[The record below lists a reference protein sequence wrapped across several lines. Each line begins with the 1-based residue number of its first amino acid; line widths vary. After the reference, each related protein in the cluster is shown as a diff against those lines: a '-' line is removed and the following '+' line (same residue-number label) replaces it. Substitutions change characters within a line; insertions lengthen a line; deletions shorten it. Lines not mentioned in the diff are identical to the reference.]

1 MEGRVVSQRCAQ
13 TSCPA
18 PSTVMAREPLEGA
31 WRRLQEYPEGG
42 QPRTPGRCSTSVW
55 PATSSPDSRAKLMLK
70 EVTEVLE
77 DTFTSRHVSALFSD
91 KSRKVKMKRNKMPK
105 VKRDDI
111 YVNYSY

>member
-1 MEGRVVSQRCAQ
+1 MVSQRCAQ

-18 PSTVMAREPLEGA
+18 PSTVMAREPLEEEMV
-31 WRRLQEYPEGG
+31 RVQEYPEGG

-70 EVTEVLE
+70 EVREVSE

>member
-1 MEGRVVSQRCAQ
+1 MVSQRCAQ

-18 PSTVMAREPLEGA
+18 PSTEMAREPLEGA
-31 WRRLQEYPEGG
+31 WRRLQEYPEGD

-70 EVTEVLE
+70 EVREVSE